1 MDGDTAVKLIIV
13 DSEVQITRALSRL
26 LRKDFSVVTFNDPIS
41 ALTYLNDYEVSIV
54 VADSNMPSMS
64 SSKFFYEA
72 RYVQPGA
79 IRVALSSN
87 AEQNDLTA
95 FINEGD
101 VSYVLPKP
109 WENEE
114 VKKTLLRLKS
124 QFEMTGGIEKYA
136 KHQEAINAKLLRDNE
151 SLQGQIEEKNK
162 HIKQLDLKYKSASHR
177 HKELMNNT
185 LSLLVN
191 VISESVHVEKQDL
204 LRIAEHVKEL
214 AGHITSSEVSNDQ
227 AYQAALLHLIGMVSC
242 QSKQQLSSA
251 YTAHHIG
258 PCGSGHKAADLLLH
272 NVSFQPLLAG
282 IQYQDENMDGTGF
295 PEGLKGEQIPVLSRI
310 IRVVKDYDYLTVNH
324 VDRTKLRLP
333 AVAESL
339 MKEKSKS
346 HYDPLI
352 LNTYFHILEDKRR
365 NNTSALE
372 YCVSIGDLKPG
383 IEIKRDVSL
392 PNGKVLIK
400 RGSRLNQEML
410 DRLFEL
416 EEFESQ
422 NFVYVI

>member
-1 MDGDTAVKLIIV
+1 M
-13 DSEVQITRALSRL
+13 
-26 LRKDFSVVTFNDPIS
+26 
-41 ALTYLNDYEVSIV
+41 
-54 VADSNMPSMS
+54 
-64 SSKFFYEA
+64 
-72 RYVQPGA
+72 
-79 IRVALSSN
+79 
-87 AEQNDLTA
+87 
-95 FINEGD
+95 
-101 VSYVLPKP
+101 
-109 WENEE
+109 
-114 VKKTLLRLKS
+114 
-124 QFEMTGGIEKYA
+124 
-136 KHQEAINAKLLRDNE
+136 
-151 SLQGQIEEKNK
+151 
-162 HIKQLDLKYKSASHR
+162 
-177 HKELMNNT
+177 
-185 LSLLVN
+185 
-191 VISESVHVEKQDL
+191 
-204 LRIAEHVKEL
+204 
-214 AGHITSSEVSNDQ
+214 
-227 AYQAALLHLIGMVSC
+227 
-242 QSKQQLSSA
+242 
-251 YTAHHIG
+251 
-258 PCGSGHKAADLLLH
+258 
-272 NVSFQPLLAG
+272 
-282 IQYQDENMDGTGF
+282 
-295 PEGLKGEQIPVLSRI
+295 
-310 IRVVKDYDYLTVNH
+310 VKDYDYLTVNH